1 MNNLRAV
8 VIALACSG
16 MIVACSTKTKD
27 TPPPPVVDSG
37 AQNNAGNKADTG
49 VSTAPIAGAYGPDDL
64 DRDACLKNRSVYFD
78 YDSDT
83 TKPEFQA
90 SISCHAKYLRDRPS
104 ARMRLEGNTDERGSR
119 EYNLALG
126 ERRARSVS
134 SAMQAMGASGG
145 QISVVS
151 YGEERP
157 ECRESDEACWQK
169 NRRVDINYTTP

>member
-1 MNNLRAV
+1 MKTLRAA
-8 VIALACSG
+8 VIAVACSG
-16 MIVACSTKTKD
+16 LMVACSTKTKD
-27 TPPPPVVDSG
+27 TAPPPVVE
-37 AQNNAGNKADTG
+37 AGNKADTGAKPDTG
-49 VSTAPIAGAYGPDDL
+49 VSTAPIGGAYGPADL

-78 YDSDT
+78 YDSDV
-83 TKPEFQA
+83 TKPEFQS

-134 SAMQAMGASGG
+134 SAMQAMGASSS
-145 QISVVS
+145 QINVVS

-157 ECRESDEACWQK
+157 ECRESNESCWKQ

>member
-1 MNNLRAV
+1 MNTLRAA
-8 VIALACSG
+8 VIAIACSG
-16 MIVACSTKTKD
+16 LIVGCSTKTKD

-37 AQNNAGNKADTG
+37 TKADTGNKNDAG
-49 VSTAPIAGAYGPDDL
+49 VSTAPIAGAYGPADL
-64 DRDACLKNRSVYFD
+64 DKDACLKNRSVYFD
-78 YDSDT
+78 YDSDI

-90 SISCHAKYLRDRPS
+90 SIGCHAKYLRDRPS

-134 SAMQAMGASGG
+134 SAMQAMGASSG
-145 QISVVS
+145 QLSVVS